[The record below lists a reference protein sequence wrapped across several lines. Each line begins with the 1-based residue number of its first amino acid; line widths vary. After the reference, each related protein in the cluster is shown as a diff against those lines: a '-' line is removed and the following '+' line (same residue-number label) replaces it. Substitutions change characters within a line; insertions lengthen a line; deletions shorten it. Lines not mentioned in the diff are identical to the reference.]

1 MTNNNSLPPTI
12 LDMTDPELR
21 DKVILLT
28 AIAGLTIEI
37 RTGMVVSRGTS
48 PMDVARR
55 YGFSGRLKKL
65 ALKFMVEELSK
76 RDPEYTPKH
85 RVQMILDTI

>member
-65 ALKFMVEELSK
+65 ALKFMVEELTK
-76 RDPEYTPKH
+76 RDPGYVPKH